1 METLNT
7 FSLPNDTKEACAVET
22 MRYMLEKFS
31 QDKGIS
37 FEDAFFLFSTSST
50 YKVLFDLDT
59 EVWKE
64 GPEYLRSLFNKDL
77 AKQH

>member
-1 METLNT
+1 METLST

-22 MRYMLEKFS
+22 MRYMLENLS

-37 FEDAFFLFSTSST
+37 FQDALIMFSNSPI
-50 YKVLFDLDT
+50 YNVLFDLDT

-64 GPEYLRSLFNKDL
+64 GPDYLRSLWDK
-77 AKQH
+77 ATK